1 MLSIKGI
8 GDPSFGQGGYSF
20 LKMPV
25 KTYNENNKSLKQ
37 EIDLLKMNSNNKIK
51 TVTGTDADL
60 RKLSKEDIKMKLIQL
75 GVEPDYIKKLSRW
88 ERVSVLRFKSN
99 QAAQLGY
106 EGDITKYARGM
117 RMNSKHQMEEYQKQI
132 NEVFKK
138 QISFMTN
145 DFGQN
150 NIESEESSEGEEN
163 DLFDDNHEERQCND
177 EIFNEAKKFINT
189 NPNRLKLGSHSKRE
203 KQKKSKNYDSGNNED
218 KALRLYKKNQHNNMN
233 NNIDP
238 NYNVINILINLIYL
252 YTYIHYRLIPNLN
265 SMSIMST
272 STS

>member
-8 GDPSFGQGGYSF
+8 GDPSLGNGGYSF

-37 EIDLLKMNSNNKIK
+37 EIDLLKLNSNNKIK

-60 RKLSKEDIKMKLIQL
+60 RKLSKEDIRMKLIQL
-75 GVEPDYIKKLSRW
+75 GITNDFINKLTRW

-117 RMNSKHQMEEYQKQI
+117 RMNSKDQMEEYQKSI

-138 QISFMTN
+138 QINFMTN

-150 NIESEESSEGEEN
+150 IIESDESSDNDENN
-163 DLFDDNHEERQCND
+163 DLFHDNHEERQCND
-177 EIFNEAKKFINT
+177 EIFNEARKFINT
-189 NPNRLKLGSHSKRE
+189 NPNRIKFGNHAKRDKLKKMKSAESRLG
-203 KQKKSKNYDSGNNED
+203 ED
-218 KALRLYKKNQHNNMN
+218 KLIKLYNKNTSIMN
-233 NNIDP
+233 KNAIQDP
-238 NYNVINILINLIYL
+238 NYNVYF
-252 YTYIHYRLIPNLN
+252 YF
-265 SMSIMST
+265 
-272 STS
+272 